1 MSNSATP
8 GLRSKI
14 RKKPNSLDPMNYRI
28 RDIAPIIGVDADVLL
43 DAARIMGYRRV
54 AGLLCV
60 HGSMSP
66 EFVDE
71 AWRLQKMKDSAT
83 ARGKK
88 SGAPGFNRY
97 TEGNREPGFRQF
109 FSNHRLFR
117 WSPGPLS
124 TSGTEGNRDPGFSIA
139 PAQQI

>member
-1 MSNSATP
+1 
-8 GLRSKI
+8 
-14 RKKPNSLDPMNYRI
+14 MNYRI

-109 FSNHRLFR
+109 FNHHRLFR
-117 WSPGPLS
+117 WSEDARLIMAIPEVIHLVTLTLLFPDVVERWGEIRPIS
-124 TSGTEGNRDPGFSIA
+124 
-139 PAQQI
+139 

>member
-1 MSNSATP
+1 
-8 GLRSKI
+8 
-14 RKKPNSLDPMNYRI
+14 MNYRI

-109 FSNHRLFR
+109 FNHHRLFR
-117 WSPGPLS
+117 WSEDARLIMAIPEVIHLVALALLLPDVVDRKGEIRPIYKII
-124 TSGTEGNRDPGFSIA
+124 GF
-139 PAQQI
+139 